1 MWIIRT
7 SAWVRGA
14 QRLHQLSVSSMF
26 PKCVPEITLSIC
38 PLTKDTDAK
47 EYCLAAAPVAASCLE
62 VQPRTTPTAL
72 NLCNGQRVLAAIQNE
87 ICTRAAA
94 LSHLHDSHPSSTLAS
109 NSFLTLNLKMN
120 RASITTTRAT
130 WEEFYWLDPM
140 WEAVGESGELRWHWD
155 RIPLKEPV

>member
-14 QRLHQLSVSSMF
+14 QHFHQQSVSSIF
-26 PKCVPEITLSIC
+26 PKCVLEITLPIC
-38 PLTKDTDAK
+38 PVTKDTDAK
-47 EYCLAAAPVAASCLE
+47 EYCLAAAPAAASCLG
-62 VQPRTTPTAL
+62 VQPRTIPTAL

-109 NSFLTLNLKMN
+109 NSFLTLNLKWIGQ
-120 RASITTTRAT
+120 ASRQ
-130 WEEFYWLDPM
+130 L
-140 WEAVGESGELRWHWD
+140 ELRERNSTGSIQCGRLW
-155 RIPLKEPV
+155 ENQES